1 MVIYFIILIVLVL
14 LILVRDSNN
23 NDIIREN
30 CKSQADLDNIINAKK
45 TFGKTKLSTILLI
58 TSIII
63 LIILL
68 ICNFTK
74 LDDLLIDYFSFE
86 LYEQKEFN
94 YNLYFIPVYIFIVR
108 QILIEVKTS
117 EFLLKLYQVTEPKLE
132 ENPLKSL
139 LFKKKKSQK
148 KEETND
154 QVK

>member
-14 LILVRDSNN
+14 LILIRDSNN
-23 NDIIREN
+23 NDIIREK
-30 CKSQADLDNIINAKK
+30 CKSQTDLDNIINAKK
-45 TFGKTKLSTILLI
+45 TFGKTKLSTILLVI
-58 TSIII
+58 SI
-63 LIILL
+63 LILILLL

-74 LDDLLIDYFSFE
+74 LDDLLIDYFSFD
-86 LYEQKEFN
+86 LYEEKEFN

-117 EFLLKLYQVTEPKLE
+117 EFLLKFYEVTEPKLE

-139 LFKKKKSQK
+139 LFKKKPNPK

>member
-1 MVIYFIILIVLVL
+1 MIIYFIILIVLVL
-14 LILVRDSNN
+14 LIFVRDSNN

-30 CKSQADLDNIINAKK
+30 CKSQTDLDNIINAKK
-45 TFGKTKLSTILLI
+45 RFSKNKISSILLI
-58 TSIII
+58 LSI
-63 LIILL
+63 LILILL
-68 ICNFTK
+68 LTCNFTK

-94 YNLYFIPVYIFIVR
+94 YNLYFIPAYIIIIR

-139 LFKKKKSQK
+139 LFKKKKNPK